1 METTGELKNYSYR
14 KMCDDCFIEKK
25 FITKYIKFFLYCTV
39 CLSVMS
45 LPHTFEEGKNLLEYD
60 TKEESMKFRF
70 CSMLSK

>member
-1 METTGELKNYSYR
+1 
-14 KMCDDCFIEKK
+14 
-25 FITKYIKFFLYCTV
+25 
-39 CLSVMS
+39 MS

>member
-1 METTGELKNYSYR
+1 MP
-14 KMCDDCFIEKK
+14 
-25 FITKYIKFFLYCTV
+25 
-39 CLSVMS
+39 